1 MLIRNFTVIGLMSLT
16 LSGGNALAQGSGE
29 AVITVPSVPVGAA
42 VSLGGTVV
50 PFKDVTFSAQIPGRI
65 KSISGEEGDHFKE
78 GAELIAIN
86 DDDLL
91 AQRRAAWA
99 NLANAEA
106 AMRNAGVQYNRQVIS
121 PYGGQQNDAMGG
133 LGSMMKN
140 FTNPMQGMAGG
151 GSNPGF
157 DRYAQR
163 YQSGTQLEQAR
174 TQIISA
180 RSAIEKIDT
189 KIRDAKS
196 VAPFDGVI
204 TKKLVEVGDPV
215 QPGQP
220 LLKYADMSKL
230 QIKVEVPA
238 RLMPGVKKGMIF
250 PARLDVGDVNVQARV
265 VQVYPIADADRH
277 TVTVKLD
284 LPPGVP
290 GGAGMYAEV
299 MINDINAKVRE
310 LPVVPKDALVW
321 RGSLPGIYVMNE
333 NNQRELRLV
342 RTGDDVGTDGV
353 SILSGLRAGERIV
366 VRGAA
371 SSEGSGSSNSWQ

>member
-1 MLIRNFTVIGLMSLT
+1 MLIKKLAILSL
-16 LSGGNALAQGSGE
+16 LSGTIMSSGVMAQGSAE
-29 AVITVPSVPVGAA
+29 SVITVPSVPVGAA

-65 KSISGEEGDHFKE
+65 KSIAGEEGDHFKS
-78 GAELIAIN
+78 GAEIIAIN

-91 AQRRAAWA
+91 AQRRSAWA

-106 AMRNAGVQYNRQVIS
+106 ALRNAGVQYNREIIS
-121 PYGGQQNDAMGG
+121 PYGGEANDSMGG
-133 LGSMMKN
+133 LGSMMKQ

-151 GSNPGF
+151 GSSPGY

-163 YQSGTQLEQAR
+163 YRSGTQLEQAR
-174 TQIISA
+174 SQIVSA
-180 RSAIEKIDT
+180 RSAIDTIDT

-220 LLKYADMSKL
+220 LLKYADVSKL
-230 QIKVEVPA
+230 QIKLEVPA
-238 RLMPGVKKGMIF
+238 RLMPGVKKGMVF
-250 PARLDVGDVNVQARV
+250 PSRLDVGDVDI
-265 VQVYPIADADRH
+265 QVKVAQIFPIADPDRH

-284 LPPGVP
+284 LPQGVP

-299 MINDINAKVRE
+299 MINDVNAKVRE
-310 LPVVPKDALVW
+310 LPVVPKAALVW
-321 RGSLPGIYVMNE
+321 RGSLPGVYVMDQ
-333 NNQRELRLV
+333 NNQCQLRLV
-342 RTGDDVGTDGV
+342 RTGDDVGADGV
-353 SILSGLRAGERIV
+353 AILSGLRAGERVIV
-366 VRGAA
+366 RDSAA
-371 SSEGSGSSNSWQ
+371 DNPNSAWQ

>member
-1 MLIRNFTVIGLMSLT
+1 MLIKKLAIISL
-16 LSGGNALAQGSGE
+16 LSGHMMSSGVLAQDAAES
-29 AVITVPSVPVGAA
+29 VITVPSVPVGAA
-42 VSLGGTVV
+42 VSLGGTVI

-65 KSISGEEGDHFKE
+65 KSIAGEEGDHFKS
-78 GAELIAIN
+78 GAEIIAIN

-91 AQRRAAWA
+91 AQRRSAWA

-106 AMRNAGVQYNRQVIS
+106 ALRNAGVQYNREIIS
-121 PYGGQQNDAMGG
+121 PYGGEANDSMGG
-133 LGSMMKN
+133 LGSMMKQ

-151 GSNPGF
+151 GSSPGY

-163 YQSGTQLEQAR
+163 YRSGTQLEQAR
-174 TQIISA
+174 SQIVSA
-180 RSAIEKIDT
+180 RSAIDTIDT

-220 LLKYADMSKL
+220 LLKYADVSKL
-230 QIKVEVPA
+230 QIKLEVPA
-238 RLMPGVKKGMIF
+238 RLMPGVKKGMVF
-250 PARLDVGDVNVQARV
+250 PSRLDVGDVDI
-265 VQVYPIADADRH
+265 QVKVAQIFPIADPDRH

-284 LPPGVP
+284 LPQGVP

-299 MINDINAKVRE
+299 MINDINARVRE
-310 LPVVPKDALVW
+310 LPVVPKSALVW
-321 RGSLPGIYVMNE
+321 RGSLPGVYVMSE
-333 NNQRELRLV
+333 SNQRELRLV

-353 SILSGLRAGERIV
+353 AILSGLRAGERVI
-366 VRGAA
+366 VRG
-371 SSEGSGSSNSWQ
+371 STSNDQNSTWQ